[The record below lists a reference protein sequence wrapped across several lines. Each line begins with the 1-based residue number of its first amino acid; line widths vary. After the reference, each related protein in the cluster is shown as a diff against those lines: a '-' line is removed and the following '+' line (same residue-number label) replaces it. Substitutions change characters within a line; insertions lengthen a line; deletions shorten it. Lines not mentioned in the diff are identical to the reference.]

1 MTITTPVNDIR
12 LLIER
17 LQRFQNIDV
26 PIIAKEAGEQSADI
40 VEDRVNG
47 QGLATNGSPLMTP
60 SNNPI
65 GRYGQRHGKY
75 RESLGFTTQ
84 IVNLQ
89 VTGELWESWT
99 TEMQGNEARVGF
111 NQQSSRDK
119 SANLQEIIY
128 ETAIF
133 VPSDDEM
140 VTVAKSIKESVNEKL
155 NL

>member
-1 MTITTPVNDIR
+1 MTITVPVNNIR
-12 LLIER
+12 DLIEK
-17 LQRFQNIDV
+17 LQRFQSVDI
-26 PIIAKEAGEQSADI
+26 PIIAKEAGEKSADI

-60 SNNPI
+60 SQNPI

-75 RESLGFTTQ
+75 RESLGLTTQ

-99 TEMQGNEARVGF
+99 TEVQGNEARVGF

-128 ETAIF
+128 ETPIF
-133 VPSDDEM
+133 VPSEDEM
-140 VTVAKSIKESVNEKL
+140 QIVAKSIKESVNEKL

>member
-12 LLIER
+12 ALIER
-17 LQRFQNIDV
+17 LQRFQSIDL
-26 PIIAKEAGEQSADI
+26 PIIVKEAGELSADI

-47 QGLATNGSPLMTP
+47 QGLATNGSTLMTP
-60 SNNPI
+60 SQNPI

-75 RESLGFTTQ
+75 RESRGLTTQ

-99 TEMQGNEARVGF
+99 TETQGNEARIGF
-111 NQQSSRDK
+111 NQQNSRDK
-119 SANLQEIIY
+119 SVNLQEVIY

-133 VPSDDEM
+133 VPSYDEIIR
-140 VTVAKSIKESVNEKL
+140 VATSIKESVNEKL